1 LVVTKKRLLLIASV
15 PLAIV
20 VTLGVLAMLPHG
32 PGVTKANFDRIE
44 TGMTRTEVEEIF
56 GGPSESKTYTTV
68 GEITTI
74 TDVWGQIEQGK
85 CVGLAN
91 VNFQDE
97 MVVDKEWHSVPET
110 ILGKIRR
117 WLHLP

>member
-1 LVVTKKRLLLIASV
+1 MTRKRLLLIASL
-15 PLAIV
+15 PLAIA
-20 VTLGVLAMLPHG
+20 VTLGVLALLPPS
-32 PGVTKANFDRIE
+32 PGVNKANFDRIE
-44 TGMTRTEVEEIF
+44 KGMTRAEVEAIF

-110 ILGKIRR
+110 LLDKFRR
-117 WLHLP
+117 WLHLR

>member
-1 LVVTKKRLLLIASV
+1 MVTKKRLFLIAA
-15 PLAIV
+15 PLAAV
-20 VTLGVLAMLPHG
+20 AVTLGILAMLPPH
-32 PGVTKANFDRIE
+32 PGVTRANFDRIE
-44 TGMTRTEVEEIF
+44 KGMTRAEVEEIF
-56 GGPSESKTYTTV
+56 GGPSESKTYSTV

-97 MVVDKEWHSVPET
+97 MVVDKEWHCVPET
-110 ILGKIRR
+110 VLAKIRR
-117 WLHLP
+117 WLHLS

>member
-1 LVVTKKRLLLIASV
+1 
-15 PLAIV
+15 
-20 VTLGVLAMLPHG
+20 
-32 PGVTKANFDRIE
+32 
-44 TGMTRTEVEEIF
+44 MTRTEVEEIF

-110 ILGKIRR
+110 TLDKIQR
-117 WLHLP
+117 WLHLR